1 MQLTPITLTE
11 ANAFVL
17 EHHRHHPPV
26 VGHKY
31 SIAVSTDRVV
41 GVVIVGRPVSRHM
54 DDGWTLEVTR
64 CCTDGTPNA
73 CSMLYGAAWRAAKAL
88 GYKQLITYTL
98 PSEGGASLNA
108 SNWRCLGTA
117 GGGSWSRT
125 SRPRVDTNT
134 QQRKLKWAITT

>member
-54 DDGWTLEVTR
+54 DDG
-64 CCTDGTPNA
+64 
-73 CSMLYGAAWRAAKAL
+73 
-88 GYKQLITYTL
+88 
-98 PSEGGASLNA
+98 
-108 SNWRCLGTA
+108 
-117 GGGSWSRT
+117 
-125 SRPRVDTNT
+125 
-134 QQRKLKWAITT
+134 